1 MSPALLI
8 SLPLVFLI
16 GIAIQRGN
24 TCTVVAFDD
33 IVHRGSWDRFLSIV
47 YTWLWVAGGLALLAV
62 ATGFIPAAHVF
73 PVTAWSVIGGL
84 ILGIGAVVNGACTT
98 GTIARIGSGEYAYLV
113 TIAGFLLGCMLAPW
127 VFGAGATT
135 HVASVPVNTSVD
147 HPAPALI
154 GLTLVALLTARRL
167 ISGPHESIRDF
178 LRSAWDPR
186 TAVLIIA
193 ILFVAMVQIYAAW
206 AYTELLGDL
215 AHGDTRES
223 IHQLVLLGALVAG
236 AVLAGRTMRGAR
248 LIGPLAPRILRCG
261 LGGAVMGLGFSVG
274 PGAFDALTL
283 YGQPL
288 LLPFAW
294 VVMVASYVS
303 ILLGVLY
310 LRSKL
315 GSWITALR
323 G

>member
-1 MSPALLI
+1 MSAALWI

-33 IVHRGSWDRFLSIV
+33 IVHRRSWDRFLSIV
-47 YTWLWVAGGLALLAV
+47 YTWPLVAGGLTLLALT
-62 ATGFIPAAHVF
+62 TGFVPAAHVF
-73 PVTAWSVIGGL
+73 PVTVWSVIGGL
-84 ILGIGAVVNGACTT
+84 ILGVGAVVNGACTT
-98 GTIARIGSGEYAYLV
+98 GTIARIGSGEYAYLF
-113 TIAGFLLGCMLAPW
+113 TMAGFFLGCVLAPR

-135 HVASVPVNTSVD
+135 HVASVPVSTSVN
-147 HPAPALI
+147 HPIPALI
-154 GLTLVALLTARRL
+154 ALALVVLLTARRL
-167 ISGPHESIRDF
+167 ISGPHESFRDF

-193 ILFVAMVQIYAAW
+193 ILFVAMVQIYSAW
-206 AYTELLGDL
+206 AYTELLGDV

-223 IHQLVLLGALVAG
+223 IHQLVLLGAIVAG
-236 AVLAGRTMRGAR
+236 AVVAGRTMRGNR
-248 LIGPLAPRILRCG
+248 LIGPLAPRIFRCS

-294 VVMVASYVS
+294 VVMIASYVS

-310 LRSKL
+310 LRSRL
-315 GSWITALR
+315 GSWIKTRR